1 MKFNWILKEGKDEQL
16 KRFCVDL
23 EYRLRPKITRFLLA
37 RVDNECNGDFSCF
50 YFDVN
55 MISKRITLS
64 EKTPAKYLQ
73 LIKSDLESEI
83 NHDCY

>member
-23 EYRLRPKITRFLLA
+23 EYSLRPKITRFLLD
-37 RVDNECNGDFSCF
+37 RVDNECKGDFSCF
-50 YFDVN
+50 HFDVN

-64 EKTPAKYLQ
+64 EKTPAKYLH
-73 LIKSDLESEI
+73 LIKADFESEI
-83 NHDCY
+83 NHDCC